1 MMLADDQRRQIGR
14 IQDKMGWE
22 GKGRE
27 SGFACMKVTII
38 CEPACRCKHVP
49 GHDMDCI
56 SLSYSKDCGQTFE
69 SSTLF
74 FPMVVTQ
81 P

>member
-1 MMLADDQRRQIGR
+1 MMLADDQQRQMGR
-14 IQDKMGWE
+14 IQDKN

-27 SGFACMKVTII
+27 SGFTYMKVTII
-38 CEPACRCKHVP
+38 CEHVCRCKHVP

-56 SLSYSKDCGQTFE
+56 SLSYSKVCGHTFE